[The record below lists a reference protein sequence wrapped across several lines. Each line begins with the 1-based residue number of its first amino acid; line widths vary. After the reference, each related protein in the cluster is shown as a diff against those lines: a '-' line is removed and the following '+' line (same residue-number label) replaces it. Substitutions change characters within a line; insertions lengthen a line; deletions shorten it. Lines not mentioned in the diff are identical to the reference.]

1 VVRGGLGRVREDWV
15 STDPLEMQRRPAQE
29 RQLSVLRRSERLVIV
44 TPWCEERGDDAG
56 INSSTC
62 GGCGY
67 VERFSA

>member
-1 VVRGGLGRVREDWV
+1 MGLAGCARTLV
-15 STDPLEMQRRPAQE
+15 STDPLEMLRRPAQE